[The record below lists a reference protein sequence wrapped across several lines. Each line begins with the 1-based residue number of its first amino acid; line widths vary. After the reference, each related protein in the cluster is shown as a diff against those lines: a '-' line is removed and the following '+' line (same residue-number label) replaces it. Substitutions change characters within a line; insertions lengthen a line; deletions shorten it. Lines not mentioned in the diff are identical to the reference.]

1 MSNIK
6 LIDNKRVFMLDVLKQ
21 NINNHKHLSIA
32 TGYWDLKGT
41 SEIIDALNQYDSIR
55 LLIGQE
61 PYMTRDLPYRK
72 LNEVKLDEDF
82 PMNDFKKDLEEDAKA
97 KESETL
103 RLTASKLIQ
112 LIQEKKII
120 VKLYQKQRL
129 HAKTY
134 IFGNESDAEAFG
146 IVGSSNFTYAGL
158 KGNSELN
165 SLENQV
171 QMVVYQPKDNTM
183 PHTHLSWFNEM
194 WDEPTNVEW
203 NLQFIELLRES
214 PLGDTTFS
222 SYESYIKTLME
233 FYPEEL
239 EVKEQL
245 GQETQDI
252 LFSFQNRNAGLL
264 INKLERMKVAILA
277 DSVGL
282 GKTITAGAVI
292 KHYLE
297 TNRTNIQVIAPASLK
312 QQWQDDL
319 AKILNVDI
327 EDGAYRIVSQ
337 QDINAIEKIYEEYNK
352 KWRKSKKIDLFVIDE
367 AHNLRSGSG
376 NRVEAVL
383 KLLQQHP
390 DSHIL
395 LLTATPINNSLLDI
409 ANQIQLAS
417 KGKLYSFNVPY
428 QRPSDHSI
436 EMIDFFDALKRI
448 QSNIK
453 RQEKTGKKTD
463 YEKHKKTI
471 HAGLRRYLVRS
482 TRQGVEAEGVIKKGK
497 KIVFPKSTVESIKY
511 EYSDLLNQVVRE
523 STSFHIDSTFE
534 SINPLK
540 LNVELMSE
548 FTQQT
553 MHPFDF
559 IPIIDKDPQ
568 NVKEIFDLDEKFIS
582 DPIFIPQEMNG
593 MINNL
598 LQVIYTLGFPSY
610 RPNIYRHT
618 YYGKTVNEIRA
629 LKKSQELGIQLTI
642 HNILHITWLKRL
654 ESSSYALLKSVK
666 NYKDRLS
673 LFKKFLDKGYVVS
686 LQDALLLEKEYG
698 EGDDLDRAFSDYEEY
713 LKKLEVSVGTE
724 EEAKLKKN
732 GVERVLAS
740 DKDFNIEKIYQDIER
755 DEKIIDVIINLLNIA
770 NQEEHNNKL
779 QTFSKFIIDVI
790 QYEKH
795 GKKVLVF
802 SFFADTIEFL
812 KNELPGLVHQQLND
826 FNKEAEF
833 LSGKSNDVEHIVG
846 RFSPNSKNYSLK
858 KEETELN
865 YLFATDIL
873 SEGQNLQDAG
883 ILINYDLHWNPVR
896 MIQRNG
902 RINRLGSKFDEV
914 LIANMRPSDDI
925 DLYLRL
931 VNRLESKIN
940 VIKNTVGLDQGI
952 LNSADINPI
961 QFIEQYYEEGML
973 PPDDDL
979 LAFTDEHI
987 LNLRKFLSDYKDQD
1001 AYIEKVKSMPLGK
1014 WNYLPEHTKTS
1025 KILSLYYVNSKAK
1038 NSDKTFNDLFFIEVE
1053 PEGDFKAAFKEQ
1065 YDALNMLKT
1074 TPEDS
1079 FYFKDLINADRTQVM
1094 NRARGLARR
1103 IAVNTQQVY
1112 QIQNQYQKALISLK
1126 PHFPMNYDFLKIL
1139 QNGIKDVISQKEME
1153 RILREVNAQMREK
1166 QSINVKTITDFTNMI
1181 NDMLEDSEI
1190 IEKEIIEEK
1199 GVLFYASR
1207 D

>member
-1 MSNIK
+1 
-6 LIDNKRVFMLDVLKQ
+6 MLDVLKQ
-21 NINNHKHLSIA
+21 NINKHKHLSIA

-41 SEIIDALNQYDSIR
+41 SEIIDNLDQYDSIR

-72 LNEVKLDEDF
+72 LNDVKLDDDF
-82 PMNDFKKDLEEDAKA
+82 PMNDFKKDLEEDAKVE
-97 KESETL
+97 ESESL
-103 RLTASKLIQ
+103 RKTASKLIQ
-112 LIQEKKII
+112 LVQERKVI

-134 IFGNESDAEAFG
+134 IFGNESDPEAFG

-203 NLQFIELLRES
+203 NLKFIELLKQS

-222 SYESYIKTLME
+222 SYEAYVKTLME
-233 FYPEEL
+233 LYPEEL
-239 EVKEQL
+239 EVKEEL
-245 GQETQDI
+245 GKETQDI

-264 INKLERMKVAILA
+264 INKLERMNVAILA

-319 AKILNVDI
+319 AKILKVDI
-327 EDGAYRIVSQ
+327 QDGAYRIVSQ
-337 QDINAIEKIYEEYNK
+337 QDINAIENIFNEYEK
-352 KWRKSKKIDLFVIDE
+352 SWRKSKKIDLFVIDE

-428 QRPSDHSI
+428 QRPTDHSI

-453 RQEKTGKKTD
+453 RQEKTGKKVD
-463 YEKHKKTI
+463 YEIHKKTI

-482 TRQGVEAEGVIKKGK
+482 TRQGVEAEGIIKKGK

-511 EYSDLLNQVVRE
+511 EYSKLLNQVVRE
-523 STSFHIDSTFE
+523 STAFHIDSTFE
-534 SINPLK
+534 TLNPLK
-540 LNVELMSE
+540 LNVELMTE

-553 MHPFDF
+553 MHPLDF
-559 IPIIDKDPQ
+559 IPLIDNDPQ
-568 NVKEIFDLDEKFIS
+568 NVKEIFDLDEKYIS
-582 DPIFIPQEMNG
+582 EPIFIPIEMNG

-610 RPNIYRHT
+610 RPSIYRHT

-673 LFKKFLDKGYVVS
+673 LFKKFLDKGYIVS

-698 EGDDLDRAFSDYEEY
+698 EGDDLDRAFTDYEEY
-713 LKKLEVSVGTE
+713 LKKLESSVGTE
-724 EEAKLKKN
+724 EESKLKKN
-732 GVERVLAS
+732 GVERIVAS
-740 DKDFNIEKIYQDIER
+740 DKEFNIQKLYQDIER
-755 DEKIIDVIINLLNIA
+755 DEKIIDVITDLLNIA

-790 QYEKH
+790 KNKKH

-812 KNELPGLVHQQLND
+812 KNELPGLVYQQLNN

-846 RFSPNSKNYSLK
+846 RFSPHSKNYTLK
-858 KEETELN
+858 KDESEIN

-902 RINRLGSKFDEV
+902 RINRLGSKFEEV
-914 LIANMRPSDDI
+914 LVANMRPSDDI

-952 LNSADINPI
+952 LNSADVNPI
-961 QFIEQYYEEGML
+961 QFIEQYYEEGNL

-979 LAFTDEHI
+979 LAHTDEHI
-987 LNLRKFLSDYKDQD
+987 LNLRKFLAEHKDKIE
-1001 AYIEKVKSMPLGK
+1001 YIEKVRSMPLGK
-1014 WNYLPEHTKTS
+1014 WNFLPEHAKTS

-1065 YDALNMLKT
+1065 YEALNMLKT
-1074 TPEDS
+1074 TPDDNDS
-1079 FYFKDLINADRTQVM
+1079 FKDAIKVDRTQVM

-1103 IAVNTQQVY
+1103 IAVNTQQLY
-1112 QIQNQYQKALISLK
+1112 QVQNQYQKALISLK

-1139 QNGIKDVISQKEME
+1139 QNGIKDVMSQKEME
-1153 RILREVNAQMREK
+1153 RILREVNAQVKEK
-1166 QSINVKTITDFTNMI
+1166 QAINVRTITEFTNMI
-1181 NDMLEDSEI
+1181 NDMLEDSEVL
-1190 IEKEIIEEK
+1190 EKEIIEEK

>member
-6 LIDNKRVFMLDVLKQ
+6 LIDNKRVYMLDVLKQ
-21 NINNHKHLSIA
+21 NINKHKHFSIA

-41 SEIIDALNQYDSIR
+41 SEIIDNLNQYDSIR

-72 LNEVKLDEDF
+72 LNDVKLDNDF
-82 PMNDFKKDLEEDAKA
+82 PSNDFKKDLEEDAKA
-97 KESETL
+97 SESENL
-103 RLTASKLIQ
+103 RQTASKLIK
-112 LIQEKKII
+112 LIHDKKIT

-134 IFGNESDAEAFG
+134 IFGNESDPNAFG

-171 QMVVYQPKDNTM
+171 QMVVYQPKDETM

-194 WDEPTNVEW
+194 WEEPSNVDW
-203 NLQFIELLRES
+203 NLEFIELLKSS

-222 SYESYIKTLME
+222 SYESYMKTLME
-233 FYPEEL
+233 LYPEEL
-239 EVKEQL
+239 EVKEEL

-264 INKLERMKVAILA
+264 INKLERMNVAILA

-327 EDGAYRIVSQ
+327 QDGAYRIVSQ
-337 QDINAIEKIYEEYNK
+337 QDIKAIEKIYDEYEK
-352 KWRKSKKIDLFVIDE
+352 SWRKSKKIDLFVIDE
-367 AHNLRSGSG
+367 AHNLRSGTG

-390 DSHIL
+390 ESHIL
-395 LLTATPINNSLLDI
+395 LLTATPINNSLIDI

-448 QSNIK
+448 QSNMK
-453 RQEKTGKKTD
+453 RQEKAGKKVD
-463 YEKHKKTI
+463 YDIHKKTI

-511 EYSDLLNQVVRE
+511 EYSDLLNQVVQQ
-523 STSFHIDSTFE
+523 SISFHIDSTFE
-534 SINPLK
+534 SLNPLK
-540 LNVELMSE
+540 LNIELITE

-553 MHPFDF
+553 SHPLDF
-559 IPIIDKDPQ
+559 IPLIKQDPQ
-568 NVKEIFDLDEKFIS
+568 NIKEIFDLDDKFTNETIINS
-582 DPIFIPQEMNG
+582 QEMNG

-610 RPNIYRHT
+610 RPNIYRHI
-618 YYGKTVNEIRA
+618 YYGKTVNDIRA

-654 ESSSYALLKSVK
+654 ESSSYALLKSVM
-666 NYKDRLS
+666 NYKDRLT
-673 LFKKFLDKGYVVS
+673 LFKKFLDKGYIVS
-686 LQDALLLEKEYG
+686 LQDALLLDKEYG
-698 EGDDLDRAFSDYEEY
+698 EGDDIERAFTDYDEY
-713 LKKLEVSVGTE
+713 LKHLEAIVGTE
-724 EEAKLKKN
+724 SEDTLMKK
-732 GVERVLAS
+732 GVERVIAS
-740 DKDFNIEKIYQDIER
+740 DKEFNIQKLYQDIER
-755 DEKIIDVIINLLNIA
+755 DEQIIDVIIDLLNVA
-770 NQEEHNNKL
+770 NLEEHNNKL
-779 QTFSKFIIDVI
+779 QTFSNYIK
-790 QYEKH
+790 QSLNNNKH
-795 GKKVLVF
+795 GNKVLVF

-812 KNELPGLVHQQLND
+812 KNELPTLLKNELPN
-826 FNKEAEF
+826 FSNEAEF
-833 LSGKSNDVEHIVG
+833 LSGKSNDVENIVG
-846 RFSPNSKNYSLK
+846 RFSPISKNYAFKHSDS
-858 KEETELN
+858 ELN

-902 RINRLGSKFDEV
+902 RINRLGSKFEEV

-925 DLYLRL
+925 DLYLKL

-952 LNSADINPI
+952 LNSADVNPI
-961 QFIEQYYEEGML
+961 QFIEQYYEEGTL
-973 PPDDDL
+973 PPEDDL
-979 LAFTDEHI
+979 LAYTDEHI
-987 LNLRKFLSDYKDQD
+987 LNLRKFLAEYKDQQS
-1001 AYIEKVKSMPLGK
+1001 YIDKVKNIPLGK
-1014 WNYLPEHTKTS
+1014 WNYLPENTKTS
-1025 KILSLYYVNSKAK
+1025 KVLSLFHVNSRAK
-1038 NSDKTFNDLFFIEVE
+1038 NSEKTFNDLFFIEVE
-1053 PEGDFKAAFKEQ
+1053 PEGDFKAIFKEQ
-1065 YDALNMLKT
+1065 YEALNMLKT
-1074 TPEDS
+1074 TPEDNIALNDNI
-1079 FYFKDLINADRTQVM
+1079 KIDRNQVM
-1094 NRARGLARR
+1094 NRARRLARR
-1103 IAVNTQQVY
+1103 IAANTQQVY
-1112 QIQNQYQKALISLK
+1112 NIQNQYQKALISLK
-1126 PHFPMNYDFLKIL
+1126 PHFPLHYDFLKIL

-1153 RILREVNAQMREK
+1153 RILREVNK
-1166 QSINVKTITDFTNMI
+1166 QIADKNQISVKTITEFTKMI
-1181 NDMLEDSEI
+1181 NNMLEDSEV
-1190 IEKEIIEEK
+1190 IEKEIVEEK